1 MKIAPGGTSQ
11 IADAPREAS
20 ASRPRRRRSATH
32 TPHSSR
38 QLHEP
43 PRPRPG
49 TARPRGR
56 FDSARRSRHRP
67 RRPRRRR
74 WRTSRRCTCSPGCRT
89 RRSRAGRMPSAPHSV
104 PRSPCSAARAGRL
117 QPAASAHA
125 PRSGGERR
133 GSSPSRSRT
142 SHRSSPVGRIE
153 PPRRRPS
160 PAALLRR
167 HAGRPWLRR
176 GTSRR
181 RATLPR
187 SMRDPFSRCPP
198 AAPDRKQRACHRCS
212 QAWAEAGAFARESR
226 LPPAAAPVSRGLR
239 DASASPPDA
248 GVKPPPGSHRDG
260 QDEAV
265 RRASDGARARA
276 G

>member
-74 WRTSRRCTCSPGCRT
+74 WRTSRRCTRSPGRRT

-142 SHRSSPVGRIE
+142 SHRSSPVGGHRAA
-153 PPRRRPS
+153 S
-160 PAALLRR
+160 PASFPCR
-167 HAGRPWLRR
+167 HAPPPCGPPLAPAGYVEAASHAAAINARPVLTLSSRSPGPKAACMPSLLAGMGRSRRLREGVASATGCGSRVAGPAGRLSVSARR
-176 GTSRR
+176 GCQT
-181 RATLPR
+181 P
-187 SMRDPFSRCPP
+187 
-198 AAPDRKQRACHRCS
+198 
-212 QAWAEAGAFARESR
+212 
-226 LPPAAAPVSRGLR
+226 
-239 DASASPPDA
+239 A
-248 GVKPPPGSHRDG
+248 GVAQRWSGRGG
-260 QDEAV
+260 QT
-265 RRASDGARARA
+265 SF
-276 G
+276 